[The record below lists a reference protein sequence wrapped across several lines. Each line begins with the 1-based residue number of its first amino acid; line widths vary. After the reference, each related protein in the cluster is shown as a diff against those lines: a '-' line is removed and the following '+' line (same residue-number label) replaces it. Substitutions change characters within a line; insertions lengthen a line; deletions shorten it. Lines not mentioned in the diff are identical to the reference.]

1 MSISK
6 DNTRTLITIPKD
18 LKLKLEK
25 IAEEQNRPFS
35 NLVVTILKEYIK
47 E

>member
-6 DNTRTLITIPKD
+6 HNTRTLITMPKD
-18 LKLKLEK
+18 LKIKLET
-25 IAEEQNRPFS
+25 IAKEQNRPFS
-35 NLVVTILKEYIK
+35 NLVVTILKGYVK